1 MHDLLFSIG
10 EWLEGSPLASAL
22 ASSPHII
29 PVISAIHY
37 FSVFLTVGTIVAL
50 NLRVL
55 GVAGH
60 RQPVTQVAEDLS
72 PWIWTGF
79 GTAVLTGFLMT
90 VPGAGELFL
99 ANFFFTKMLVIL
111 LGFVSVLVVQ
121 RTVRKWD
128 QSPSMATQAKVAALI
143 SLLLWVCSLL
153 AGTQLGQFAC
163 G

>member
-10 EWLEGSPLASAL
+10 EWLEESAL
-22 ASSPHII
+22 ANALNSWAHII
-29 PVISAIHY
+29 PLVSAIHY

-79 GTAVLTGFLMT
+79 VTAVLTGLLIT
-90 VPGAGELFL
+90 IPGAGELFI
-99 ANFFFTKMLVIL
+99 APFFFTKMLVVL

-121 RTVRKWD
+121 RTVRQWD
-128 QSPSMATQAKVAALI
+128 QSPTRAKVAALI
-143 SLLLWVCSLL
+143 SMLLWICSLL
-153 AGTQLGQFAC
+153 AATELGQFAC